1 MEIYTLK
8 SIIIL
13 IFSLLFGTVFASE
26 ISYIR
31 YYANEKDFIANVPMK
46 STNRRGYDH
55 LTAYFNDKNLPV
67 KLEYYMSNGSLRKRE
82 IMEYNSD
89 KVLVKK
95 GEVNSEGKFLELVVY
110 SNDEPWSVEFQKSNS
125 IEKESV
131 NLVDQRSTFIIPR
144 GEQVTQIIFETIDGL
159 KYGKIE
165 LDYDYLNFLSEERWR
180 KLPSGEIIRK
190 FNYKF
195 DLMSN
200 VTQIWE
206 YGRDNK
212 LVSEVALDMVPAD
225 QLYRT
230 PPPRTGNI
238 LDEYDII
245 QKEIKEKRIITSN
258 NPIIPH
264 SVFDQLVLKSG
275 QSLEVDFVG
284 TNQNGIQ
291 FRLSNN
297 DGLLTVPFNNV
308 RSLTSRMGDVIYP
321 EAIEF
326 RKSY

>member
-1 MEIYTLK
+1 MRFFILLT
-8 SIIIL
+8 IIIYQIIL
-13 IFSLLFGTVFASE
+13 SDD

-46 STNRRGYDH
+46 STSRRGFDH
-55 LTAYFNDKNLPV
+55 LTAYFNDYNLPV
-67 KLEYYMSNGSLRKRE
+67 KLEYYMSNGSLTKRE
-82 IMEYNSD
+82 IMEYNDD

-95 GEVNSEGKFLELVVY
+95 GEVNSEGKFLKLVVF
-110 SNDEPWSVEFQKSNS
+110 SNDEPWSIEFQKSNF
-125 IEKESV
+125 IKDEYI
-131 NLVDQRSTFIIPR
+131 NFTDQRSTFIIPR
-144 GEQVTQIIFETIDGL
+144 GEQVTQIIFETIDGK

-180 KLPSGEIIRK
+180 SLPSGEIVRK
-190 FNYKF
+190 FKYKF

-206 YGRDNK
+206 YGKNNE
-212 LVSEVALDMVPAD
+212 LISEVALDMVPAD

-245 QKEIKEKRIITSN
+245 KREIEDKRTLSSS

-264 SVFDQLVLKSG
+264 TNFDQLVLKTG
-275 QSLEVDFVG
+275 QSLDIDFVG

-291 FRLSNN
+291 FRLNDN
-297 DGLLTVPFNNV
+297 DGLLTVPFSNV

-321 EAIEF
+321 EAVEF

>member
-1 MEIYTLK
+1 MKFFILL
-8 SIIIL
+8 IIIIYQIIL
-13 IFSLLFGTVFASE
+13 SDD

-46 STNRRGYDH
+46 STSRRGFDH
-55 LTAYFNDKNLPV
+55 LTAYFNDYNLPV
-67 KLEYYMSNGSLRKRE
+67 KLEHYMSNGSLTKRE
-82 IMEYNSD
+82 IMEYNDD
-89 KVLVKK
+89 KVLVRK
-95 GEVNSEGKFLELVVY
+95 GEVNSEGKFLKLIVF
-110 SNDEPWSVEFQKSNS
+110 SNDEPWSIEFQKSNF
-125 IEKESV
+125 IKDEYI
-131 NLVDQRSTFIIPR
+131 NFNDQRSTFIIPR
-144 GEQVTQIIFETIDGL
+144 GEQVTQIIFETIDGK

-180 KLPSGEIIRK
+180 ALPSGEIIRK
-190 FNYKF
+190 FKYKF

-206 YGRDNK
+206 YGKDNE
-212 LVSEVALDMVPAD
+212 LISEVALDMVPAD

-245 QKEIKEKRIITSN
+245 KKEIEDKRIISSN

-264 SVFDQLVLKSG
+264 TNFDQLVLKTG
-275 QSLEVDFVG
+275 QSLDIDFVG

-291 FRLSNN
+291 FRLNDN
-297 DGLLTVPFNNV
+297 DGLLTVPFSNV

>member
-1 MEIYTLK
+1 MRFFILLT
-8 SIIIL
+8 IIIYQIIL
-13 IFSLLFGTVFASE
+13 SDD

-46 STNRRGYDH
+46 STSRRGFDH
-55 LTAYFNDKNLPV
+55 LTAYFNDYNLPV
-67 KLEYYMSNGSLRKRE
+67 KLEYYISNGSLTKRE
-82 IMEYNSD
+82 IMEYNDD

-95 GEVNSEGKFLELVVY
+95 GEVNSEGKFLKLVVF
-110 SNDEPWSVEFQKSNS
+110 SNDEPWSIEFQKSNF
-125 IEKESV
+125 IKDEYI
-131 NLVDQRSTFIIPR
+131 NFTDQRSTFIIPR
-144 GEQVTQIIFETIDGL
+144 GEQVTQIIFETIDGK

-180 KLPSGEIIRK
+180 SLPSGEIVRK
-190 FNYKF
+190 FKYKF

-206 YGRDNK
+206 YGKNNE
-212 LVSEVALDMVPAD
+212 LISEVALDMVPAD

-245 QKEIKEKRIITSN
+245 KREIEDKRTLSSS

-264 SVFDQLVLKSG
+264 TNFDQLVLKTG
-275 QSLEVDFVG
+275 QSLDIDFVG

-291 FRLSNN
+291 FRLNDN
-297 DGLLTVPFNNV
+297 DGLLTVPFSNV

>member
-1 MEIYTLK
+1 MEVYTLK

-13 IFSLLFGTVFASE
+13 ILALMIGTVFASE

-144 GEQVTQIIFETIDGL
+144 GEEVTQIIFETIDGL

>member
-1 MEIYTLK
+1 MRFFILLT
-8 SIIIL
+8 IIIYQIIL
-13 IFSLLFGTVFASE
+13 SDD

-46 STNRRGYDH
+46 STSRRGFDH
-55 LTAYFNDKNLPV
+55 LTAYFNDYNLPV
-67 KLEYYMSNGSLRKRE
+67 KLEHYMSNGSLTKRE
-82 IMEYNSD
+82 IMEYNDD
-89 KVLVKK
+89 KVLVRK
-95 GEVNSEGKFLELVVY
+95 GEVNSEGKFLKLVVF
-110 SNDEPWSVEFQKSNS
+110 SNDEPWSIEFQKSNF
-125 IEKESV
+125 IKDEYI
-131 NLVDQRSTFIIPR
+131 NFTDQRSTFIIPR
-144 GEQVTQIIFETIDGL
+144 GEQVTQIIFETIDGK

-180 KLPSGEIIRK
+180 ALPSGKIIRK
-190 FNYKF
+190 FKYKF

-206 YGRDNK
+206 YGKNNE
-212 LVSEVALDMVPAD
+212 LISEVALDMVPAD

-245 QKEIKEKRIITSN
+245 KKEIEDKRIISSN

-264 SVFDQLVLKSG
+264 TNFDQLVLKTG
-275 QSLEVDFVG
+275 QSLDIDFVG

-291 FRLSNN
+291 FRLNDN
-297 DGLLTVPFNNV
+297 DGLLTVPFSNV

>member
-1 MEIYTLK
+1 MEVYTLK

-13 IFSLLFGTVFASE
+13 ILALVIGTVFASE

-82 IMEYNSD
+82 IMDYNSD

-131 NLVDQRSTFIIPR
+131 HLVDQRSTFIIPR

-264 SVFDQLVLKSG
+264 SIFDQLVLKSG

>member
-1 MEIYTLK
+1 MRFFILLT
-8 SIIIL
+8 IIIYQIIL
-13 IFSLLFGTVFASE
+13 SDD

-46 STNRRGYDH
+46 STSRRGFDH
-55 LTAYFNDKNLPV
+55 LTAYFNDYNLPV
-67 KLEYYMSNGSLRKRE
+67 KLEHYMSNGSLTKRE
-82 IMEYNSD
+82 IMEYNDD
-89 KVLVKK
+89 KVLVRK
-95 GEVNSEGKFLELVVY
+95 GEVNSEGKFLKLVVF
-110 SNDEPWSVEFQKSNS
+110 SNDEPWSIEFQKSNF
-125 IEKESV
+125 IKDEYI
-131 NLVDQRSTFIIPR
+131 NFTDQRSTFIIPR
-144 GEQVTQIIFETIDGL
+144 GEQVTQIIFETIDGK

-180 KLPSGEIIRK
+180 ALPSGEIIRK
-190 FNYKF
+190 FKYKF

-206 YGRDNK
+206 YGKNNE
-212 LVSEVALDMVPAD
+212 LISEVALDMVPAD

-245 QKEIKEKRIITSN
+245 KKEIEDKRIISSN

-264 SVFDQLVLKSG
+264 TNFDQLVLKTG
-275 QSLEVDFVG
+275 QSLDIDFVG

-291 FRLSNN
+291 FRLNDN
-297 DGLLTVPFNNV
+297 DGLLTVPFSNV

>member
-1 MEIYTLK
+1 MK

-13 IFSLLFGTVFASE
+13 ILALVIGTVFASE

-144 GEQVTQIIFETIDGL
+144 GEEVTQIIFETIDGL

-264 SVFDQLVLKSG
+264 SIFDQLVLKSG

>member
-1 MEIYTLK
+1 MK

-13 IFSLLFGTVFASE
+13 ILTLAIGTVFASE

-67 KLEYYMSNGSLRKRE
+67 KLEYYMSNGSLKKRE

-206 YGRDNK
+206 YGRDNR

>member
-1 MEIYTLK
+1 MK

-13 IFSLLFGTVFASE
+13 ILALVIGTVFASE

-110 SNDEPWSVEFQKSNS
+110 SNDEPWSVEFQKSNF

-144 GEQVTQIIFETIDGL
+144 GEEVTQIIFETIDGL

>member
-13 IFSLLFGTVFASE
+13 IFSLLFGTVFASV

-144 GEQVTQIIFETIDGL
+144 GEEVTQIIFETIDGL

>member
-1 MEIYTLK
+1 MK

-13 IFSLLFGTVFASE
+13 ILALVIGTVFASE

-144 GEQVTQIIFETIDGL
+144 GEEVTQIIFETIDGL

-180 KLPSGEIIRK
+180 KLPSGEVIRK

-206 YGRDNK
+206 YGRDNR

-258 NPIIPH
+258 NPIILH

>member
-1 MEIYTLK
+1 MEVYTLK

-13 IFSLLFGTVFASE
+13 ILALVLGTVFASE

-95 GEVNSEGKFLELVVY
+95 GEINSEGKFLELVVY

-144 GEQVTQIIFETIDGL
+144 GEEVTQIIFETIDGL

-245 QKEIKEKRIITSN
+245 QKEIKEKRIIASN
-258 NPIIPH
+258 NPIILH

>member
-1 MEIYTLK
+1 MK

-13 IFSLLFGTVFASE
+13 ILALVIGTVFASE

-67 KLEYYMSNGSLRKRE
+67 KLEYYMSTGSLRKRE

-180 KLPSGEIIRK
+180 KLPSGEVIRK

-206 YGRDNK
+206 YGRDNR

-264 SVFDQLVLKSG
+264 SIFDQLVLKSG

>member
-1 MEIYTLK
+1 
-8 SIIIL
+8 
-13 IFSLLFGTVFASE
+13 
-26 ISYIR
+26 
-31 YYANEKDFIANVPMK
+31 
-46 STNRRGYDH
+46 
-55 LTAYFNDKNLPV
+55 
-67 KLEYYMSNGSLRKRE
+67 MSNGSLTKRE
-82 IMEYNSD
+82 IMEYNDD
-89 KVLVKK
+89 KVLVRK
-95 GEVNSEGKFLELVVY
+95 GEVNSEGKFLKLIVF
-110 SNDEPWSVEFQKSNS
+110 SNDEPWSIEFQKSNF
-125 IEKESV
+125 IKDEYI
-131 NLVDQRSTFIIPR
+131 NFNDQRSTFIIPR
-144 GEQVTQIIFETIDGL
+144 GEQVTQIIFETIDGK

-180 KLPSGEIIRK
+180 ALPSGKIIRK
-190 FNYKF
+190 FKYKF

-206 YGRDNK
+206 YGKNNE
-212 LVSEVALDMVPAD
+212 LISEVALDMVPAD

-245 QKEIKEKRIITSN
+245 KKEIEDKRIISSN

-264 SVFDQLVLKSG
+264 TNFDQLVLKTG
-275 QSLEVDFVG
+275 QSLDIDFVG

-291 FRLSNN
+291 FRLNDN
-297 DGLLTVPFNNV
+297 DGLLTVPFSNV

>member
-1 MEIYTLK
+1 MKFFILIT
-8 SIIIL
+8 IIIYQIIL
-13 IFSLLFGTVFASE
+13 SDD

-46 STNRRGYDH
+46 STSRRGFDH
-55 LTAYFNDKNLPV
+55 LTAYFNDYNLPV
-67 KLEYYMSNGSLRKRE
+67 KLEYYMSNGSLTKRE
-82 IMEYNSD
+82 IMEYNDD
-89 KVLVKK
+89 KVLVRK
-95 GEVNSEGKFLELVVY
+95 GEVNSEGKFLKLVVF
-110 SNDEPWSVEFQKSNS
+110 SNDEPWSIEFQKSNF
-125 IEKESV
+125 IKDEYI
-131 NLVDQRSTFIIPR
+131 NFTDQRSTFIIPR
-144 GEQVTQIIFETIDGL
+144 GEQVTQIIFETIDGK

-180 KLPSGEIIRK
+180 ALPSGKIIRK
-190 FNYKF
+190 FKYKF

-206 YGRDNK
+206 YGKNNG
-212 LVSEVALDMVPAD
+212 LISEVALDMVPAD

-245 QKEIKEKRIITSN
+245 KKEIEDKRIISSN

-264 SVFDQLVLKSG
+264 TNFDQLVLKTG
-275 QSLEVDFVG
+275 QSLDIDFVG

-291 FRLSNN
+291 FRLNDN
-297 DGLLTVPFNNV
+297 DGLLTVPFSNV

>member
-1 MEIYTLK
+1 MKFFILLT
-8 SIIIL
+8 IIIYQIIL
-13 IFSLLFGTVFASE
+13 SDD

-31 YYANEKDFIANVPMK
+31 YYANEKDFIANVPIK
-46 STNRRGYDH
+46 STSRRGFDH
-55 LTAYFNDKNLPV
+55 LTAYFNDYNLPV
-67 KLEYYMSNGSLRKRE
+67 KLEHYMSNGSLTKRE
-82 IMEYNSD
+82 IMEYNDD
-89 KVLVKK
+89 KVLVRK
-95 GEVNSEGKFLELVVY
+95 GEVNSEGKFLKLIVF
-110 SNDEPWSVEFQKSNS
+110 SNDEPWSIEFQKSNF
-125 IEKESV
+125 IKDEYI
-131 NLVDQRSTFIIPR
+131 NFNDQRSTFIIPR
-144 GEQVTQIIFETIDGL
+144 GEQVTQIIFETIDGK

-180 KLPSGEIIRK
+180 ALPSGKIIRK
-190 FNYKF
+190 FKYKF

-206 YGRDNK
+206 YGKDNE
-212 LVSEVALDMVPAD
+212 LISEVALDMVPAD

-245 QKEIKEKRIITSN
+245 KKEIEDKRIISLS

-264 SVFDQLVLKSG
+264 TNFDQLVLKTG
-275 QSLEVDFVG
+275 QSLDIDFVG

-291 FRLSNN
+291 FRLNDN
-297 DGLLTVPFNNV
+297 DGLLTVPFSNV

>member
-1 MEIYTLK
+1 MEVYTLK

-13 IFSLLFGTVFASE
+13 ILALVLGTVFASE

-95 GEVNSEGKFLELVVY
+95 GEINSEGKFLELVVY

-144 GEQVTQIIFETIDGL
+144 GEEVTQIIFETIDGL

-258 NPIIPH
+258 NSIIPH

>member
-1 MEIYTLK
+1 MRSFILST
-8 SIIIL
+8 IIIYQIIL
-13 IFSLLFGTVFASE
+13 SDD

-46 STNRRGYDH
+46 STSRRGFDH
-55 LTAYFNDKNLPV
+55 LTAYFNDYNLPV
-67 KLEYYMSNGSLRKRE
+67 KLEYYMSNGSLTKRE
-82 IMEYNSD
+82 IMEYNDD
-89 KVLVKK
+89 KVLVSK
-95 GEVNSEGKFLELVVY
+95 GEVNSEGKFLKLVVF
-110 SNDEPWSVEFQKSNS
+110 SNDEPWSIEFQKSNF
-125 IEKESV
+125 IKDEYI
-131 NLVDQRSTFIIPR
+131 NFNDQRSTFIIPR
-144 GEQVTQIIFETIDGL
+144 GEQVTQIIFETIDGK

-180 KLPSGEIIRK
+180 ALPSGKIIRK
-190 FNYKF
+190 FKYKF

-206 YGRDNK
+206 YGKNNE
-212 LVSEVALDMVPAD
+212 LISEVALDMVPAD

-245 QKEIKEKRIITSN
+245 KKEIEDKRIISSN

-264 SVFDQLVLKSG
+264 TNFDQLVLKTG
-275 QSLEVDFVG
+275 QSLDIDFVG

-291 FRLSNN
+291 FRLNDN
-297 DGLLTVPFNNV
+297 DGLLTVPFSNV

>member
-1 MEIYTLK
+1 MKFFILLT
-8 SIIIL
+8 IIIYQIIL
-13 IFSLLFGTVFASE
+13 SDD

-46 STNRRGYDH
+46 STSRRGFDH
-55 LTAYFNDKNLPV
+55 LTAYFNDYNLPV
-67 KLEYYMSNGSLRKRE
+67 KLEYYMSNGSLTKRE
-82 IMEYNSD
+82 IMEYNDD
-89 KVLVKK
+89 KVLVRK
-95 GEVNSEGKFLELVVY
+95 GEVNSEGKFLKLIVF
-110 SNDEPWSVEFQKSNS
+110 SNDEPWSIEFQKSNF
-125 IEKESV
+125 IKDEYI
-131 NLVDQRSTFIIPR
+131 NFNDQRSTFIIPR
-144 GEQVTQIIFETIDGL
+144 GEQVTQIIFETIDGK

-180 KLPSGEIIRK
+180 ALPSGEIIRK
-190 FNYKF
+190 FKYKF

-206 YGRDNK
+206 YGKDNE
-212 LVSEVALDMVPAD
+212 LISEVALDMVPAD

-245 QKEIKEKRIITSN
+245 KKEIEDKRIISSN

-264 SVFDQLVLKSG
+264 TNFDQLVLKTG
-275 QSLEVDFVG
+275 QSLDIDFVG

-291 FRLSNN
+291 FRLNDN
-297 DGLLTVPFNNV
+297 DGLLTVPFSNV

>member
-1 MEIYTLK
+1 MI
-8 SIIIL
+8 
-13 IFSLLFGTVFASE
+13 GTVFASE

-67 KLEYYMSNGSLRKRE
+67 KLEYYMSNGSLIKRE

-95 GEVNSEGKFLELVVY
+95 GEVNSEGEFLELVVY

-125 IEKESV
+125 IQKQSI

-258 NPIIPH
+258 NRIIPH

>member
-1 MEIYTLK
+1 MKFFILIT
-8 SIIIL
+8 IIIYQIIL
-13 IFSLLFGTVFASE
+13 SDD

-31 YYANEKDFIANVPMK
+31 YYANEKDFISNLPMK
-46 STNRRGYDH
+46 STSRRGFDH
-55 LTAYFNDKNLPV
+55 LTAYFNDYNLPV
-67 KLEYYMSNGSLRKRE
+67 KLEYYMSNGSLTKRE
-82 IMEYNSD
+82 IMEYNDD
-89 KVLVKK
+89 KVLVRK
-95 GEVNSEGKFLELVVY
+95 GEVNSEGKFLKLVVF
-110 SNDEPWSVEFQKSNS
+110 SNDEPWSIEFQKSNF
-125 IEKESV
+125 IKDEHI
-131 NLVDQRSTFIIPR
+131 NFTNQRSTFIIPR
-144 GEQVTQIIFETIDGL
+144 GEQVTQIIFETIDGK

-180 KLPSGEIIRK
+180 ALPSGEIIRK
-190 FNYKF
+190 FKYKF

-206 YGRDNK
+206 YGKNNE
-212 LVSEVALDMVPAD
+212 LISEVALDMVPAD

-245 QKEIKEKRIITSN
+245 KKEIEDKRIISSN

-264 SVFDQLVLKSG
+264 TNFDQLVLKTG
-275 QSLEVDFVG
+275 QSLDIDFVG

-291 FRLSNN
+291 FRLNDN
-297 DGLLTVPFNNV
+297 DGLLTVPFSNV

>member
-1 MEIYTLK
+1 MKFFILLT
-8 SIIIL
+8 IIIYQIIL
-13 IFSLLFGTVFASE
+13 SDD

-46 STNRRGYDH
+46 STSRRGFDH
-55 LTAYFNDKNLPV
+55 LTAYFNDYNLPV
-67 KLEYYMSNGSLRKRE
+67 KLEHYMSNGSLTKRE
-82 IMEYNSD
+82 IMEYNDD
-89 KVLVKK
+89 KVLVRK
-95 GEVNSEGKFLELVVY
+95 GEVNSEGKFLKLIVF
-110 SNDEPWSVEFQKSNS
+110 SNDEPWSIEFQKSNF
-125 IEKESV
+125 IKDEYI
-131 NLVDQRSTFIIPR
+131 NFTDQRSTFIIPR
-144 GEQVTQIIFETIDGL
+144 GEQVTQIIFETIDGK

-180 KLPSGEIIRK
+180 ALPSGEIIRK
-190 FNYKF
+190 FKYKF

-206 YGRDNK
+206 YGKDNE
-212 LVSEVALDMVPAD
+212 LISEVALDMVPAD

-245 QKEIKEKRIITSN
+245 KKEIEDKRIISSN

-264 SVFDQLVLKSG
+264 TNFDQLVLKTG
-275 QSLEVDFVG
+275 QSLDIDFVG

-291 FRLSNN
+291 FRLNDN
-297 DGLLTVPFNNV
+297 DGLLTVPFSNV

>member
-1 MEIYTLK
+1 MEVYTLK

-13 IFSLLFGTVFASE
+13 ILALVIGTVFASE

-245 QKEIKEKRIITSN
+245 QKEIKGKRIITSN

-297 DGLLTVPFNNV
+297 AGLLTVPFNNV

>member
-1 MEIYTLK
+1 MK

-13 IFSLLFGTVFASE
+13 ILTLAIATVFASE

-110 SNDEPWSVEFQKSNS
+110 SNDEPWSVEFQKSDS

-180 KLPSGEIIRK
+180 KLPSGEVIRK

-200 VTQIWE
+200 FTQIWE

>member
-1 MEIYTLK
+1 MRFFILLT
-8 SIIIL
+8 IIIYQIIL
-13 IFSLLFGTVFASE
+13 SDD

-46 STNRRGYDH
+46 STSRRGFDH
-55 LTAYFNDKNLPV
+55 LTAYFNDYNLPV
-67 KLEYYMSNGSLRKRE
+67 KLEHYMSNGSLTKRE
-82 IMEYNSD
+82 IMEYNDD
-89 KVLVKK
+89 KVLVRK
-95 GEVNSEGKFLELVVY
+95 GEVNSEGKFLKLIVF
-110 SNDEPWSVEFQKSNS
+110 SNDEPWSIEFQKSNF
-125 IEKESV
+125 IKDEYI
-131 NLVDQRSTFIIPR
+131 NFNDQRSTFIIPR
-144 GEQVTQIIFETIDGL
+144 GEQVTQIIFETIDGK

-180 KLPSGEIIRK
+180 ALPSGKIIRK
-190 FNYKF
+190 FKYKF

-206 YGRDNK
+206 YGNNNE
-212 LVSEVALDMVPAD
+212 LISEVALDMVPAD

-245 QKEIKEKRIITSN
+245 KKEIEDKRIISSN

-264 SVFDQLVLKSG
+264 TNFDQLVLKTG
-275 QSLEVDFVG
+275 QSLDIDFVG

-291 FRLSNN
+291 FRLNDN
-297 DGLLTVPFNNV
+297 DGLLTVPFSNV

>member
-31 YYANEKDFIANVPMK
+31 YYLNEKDFIANVPMK

-264 SVFDQLVLKSG
+264 SVFDRLVLKSG

>member
-1 MEIYTLK
+1 MKFFILLT
-8 SIIIL
+8 IIIYQIIL
-13 IFSLLFGTVFASE
+13 SDD

-46 STNRRGYDH
+46 STSRRGFDH
-55 LTAYFNDKNLPV
+55 LTAYFNDYNLPV
-67 KLEYYMSNGSLRKRE
+67 KLEHYMSNGSLTKRE
-82 IMEYNSD
+82 IMEYNDD
-89 KVLVKK
+89 KVLVRK
-95 GEVNSEGKFLELVVY
+95 GEVNNEGKFLKLVVF
-110 SNDEPWSVEFQKSNS
+110 SNDEPWSIEFQKSNF
-125 IEKESV
+125 IKDEYI
-131 NLVDQRSTFIIPR
+131 NFNDQRSTFIIPR
-144 GEQVTQIIFETIDGL
+144 GEQVTQIIFETIDGK

-180 KLPSGEIIRK
+180 ALPSGKIIRK
-190 FNYKF
+190 FKYKF

-206 YGRDNK
+206 YGKNNE
-212 LVSEVALDMVPAD
+212 LISEVALDMVPAD

-245 QKEIKEKRIITSN
+245 KKEIEDKRIISSN

-264 SVFDQLVLKSG
+264 TNFDQLVLKTG
-275 QSLEVDFVG
+275 QSLDIDFVG

-291 FRLSNN
+291 FRLNDN
-297 DGLLTVPFNNV
+297 DGLLTVPFSNV

>member
-1 MEIYTLK
+1 MKFFILLT
-8 SIIIL
+8 IIIYQIIL
-13 IFSLLFGTVFASE
+13 SDD

-46 STNRRGYDH
+46 STSRRGFDH
-55 LTAYFNDKNLPV
+55 LTAYFNDYNLPV
-67 KLEYYMSNGSLRKRE
+67 KLEYYMSNGSLTKRE
-82 IMEYNSD
+82 IMEYNDD
-89 KVLVKK
+89 KVLVRK
-95 GEVNSEGKFLELVVY
+95 GEVNSEGKFLKLIVF
-110 SNDEPWSVEFQKSNS
+110 SNDEPWSIEFQKSNF
-125 IEKESV
+125 IKDEYI
-131 NLVDQRSTFIIPR
+131 NFNDQRSTFIIPR
-144 GEQVTQIIFETIDGL
+144 GEQVTQIIFETIDGK

-180 KLPSGEIIRK
+180 VLPSGEIIRK
-190 FNYKF
+190 FKYKF

-206 YGRDNK
+206 YGKNNE
-212 LVSEVALDMVPAD
+212 LISEVALDMVPAD

-245 QKEIKEKRIITSN
+245 KKEIEDKRIISSN

-264 SVFDQLVLKSG
+264 TNFDQLVLKTG
-275 QSLEVDFVG
+275 QSLDIDFVG

-291 FRLSNN
+291 FRLNDN
-297 DGLLTVPFNNV
+297 DGLLTVPFSNV

>member
-1 MEIYTLK
+1 MEVYTLK
-8 SIIIL
+8 SITIL
-13 IFSLLFGTVFASE
+13 VLVIGAVFASE

-31 YYANEKDFIANVPMK
+31 YYANEQDFIANVPMK

-144 GEQVTQIIFETIDGL
+144 GEEVTQIIFETIDGL

-180 KLPSGEIIRK
+180 KLPSGEVIRK

-206 YGRDNK
+206 YGRDNR

>member
-1 MEIYTLK
+1 MKFFILLTIISYQ
-8 SIIIL
+8 IIL
-13 IFSLLFGTVFASE
+13 SDD

-46 STNRRGYDH
+46 STSRRGFDH
-55 LTAYFNDKNLPV
+55 LTAYFNDYNLPV
-67 KLEYYMSNGSLRKRE
+67 KLEYYMSNGSLTKRE
-82 IMEYNSD
+82 IMEYNDD
-89 KVLVKK
+89 KVLVRK
-95 GEVNSEGKFLELVVY
+95 GEVNSEGKFLKLVVF
-110 SNDEPWSVEFQKSNS
+110 SNDEPWSIEFQKSNF
-125 IEKESV
+125 IKDEYI
-131 NLVDQRSTFIIPR
+131 NFNDQRSTFIIPR
-144 GEQVTQIIFETIDGL
+144 GEQVTQIIFETIDGK

-180 KLPSGEIIRK
+180 ALPSGKIIRK
-190 FNYKF
+190 FKYKF

-206 YGRDNK
+206 YGKNNE
-212 LVSEVALDMVPAD
+212 LISEVALDMVPAD

-245 QKEIKEKRIITSN
+245 KKEIEDKRIISSN

-264 SVFDQLVLKSG
+264 TNFDQLVLKTG
-275 QSLEVDFVG
+275 QSLDIDFVG

-291 FRLSNN
+291 FRLNDN
-297 DGLLTVPFNNV
+297 DGLLTVPFSNV

>member
-1 MEIYTLK
+1 MEVYTLK
-8 SIIIL
+8 SITIL
-13 IFSLLFGTVFASE
+13 VLVIGTVFASE

-31 YYANEKDFIANVPMK
+31 YYANEQDFIANVPMK

-206 YGRDNK
+206 YGRDNR